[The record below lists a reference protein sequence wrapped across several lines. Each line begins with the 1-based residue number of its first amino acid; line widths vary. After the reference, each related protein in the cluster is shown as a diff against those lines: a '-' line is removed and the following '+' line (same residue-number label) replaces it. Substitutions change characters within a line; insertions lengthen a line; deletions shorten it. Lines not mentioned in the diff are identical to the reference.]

1 MTRNLV
7 PGAWPGGRELDSG
20 TTDRWSYLGSGCP
33 RWVGRK
39 SLECLWW
46 GQGGGSYL
54 CLLLM
59 KFSLLSSP
67 LCPLPHSF
75 YFNMKIAL
83 IVFLNIK
90 FHALCKNIRQCK
102 SVRKKKSVRI
112 NVKITH
118 NPHHPEMDPTTFWCV
133 AIQTCS
139 IFARME
145 SYHANWI
152 PSELLTSQ
160 WTVIP
165 SWQYL

>member
-1 MTRNLV
+1 MAWRWGTRFWDHSQVVLPGQWV
-7 PGAWPGGRELDSG
+7 PQVSWQEKLRVSLAG
-20 TTDRWSYLGSGCP
+20 
-33 RWVGRK
+33 VG
-39 SLECLWW
+39 E
-46 GQGGGSYL
+46 GGSYL

-83 IVFLNIK
+83 SVFLNIK

-102 SVRKKKSVRI
+102 SVRI

-118 NPHHPEMDPTTFWCV
+118 NPHHPKMDPMTFWCE

>member
-7 PGAWPGGRELDSG
+7 PGAWPRGRGLDSG
-20 TTDRWSYLGSGCP
+20 ITIRWSYLGSGCP
-33 RWVGRK
+33 GELAGKTQSVFGGQL
-39 SLECLWW
+39 SLF
-46 GQGGGSYL
+46 
-54 CLLLM
+54 LM

-75 YFNMKIAL
+75 FFFFNMKIAL

-90 FHALCKNIRQCK
+90 FHALCKKIRQCK
-102 SVRKKKSVRI
+102 SVRT

-145 SYHANWI
+145 SYYTNWI
-152 PSELLTSQ
+152 PSKFLTFQ
-160 WTVIP
+160 
-165 SWQYL
+165 